1 MINMG
6 GIFSKVV
13 MDIEKIKKC
22 LPHRDPLLL
31 IDAIHELNLNESIV
45 TSKLLT
51 KEEPVFEGHFP
62 SNPIYPGVYYIEGI
76 AQSGAIL
83 SFLTRA
89 EKGLNEDRIG
99 VLTSVDEARFR
110 RPGMPGDRIRYVVS
124 IEKMRG
130 PFVWLK
136 GTAYINDDIAV
147 ECKLSIAIAP
157 KKGINK

>member
-6 GIFSKVV
+6 NIFSKVV
-13 MDIEKIKKC
+13 MDIEEIKKC

-31 IDAIHELNLNESIV
+31 IDAIHELKLNESIV
-45 TSKLLT
+45 TSRLL
-51 KEEPVFEGHFP
+51 KNEDPIFAGHFP
-62 SNPIYPGVYYIEGI
+62 GNPIYPGVYYIEGL

-89 EKGLNEDRIG
+89 EKGMNEDKIG

-110 RPGMPGDRIRYVVS
+110 RPGIPGDRIRYEVS
-124 IEKMRG
+124 MEKMRG

-136 GTAYINDDIAV
+136 GTAFINDDIAV

-157 KKGINK
+157 KKGITK

>member
-1 MINMG
+1 MSS
-6 GIFSKVV
+6 IFSKVA
-13 MDIEKIKKC
+13 MDLEEIKKY

-51 KEEPVFEGHFP
+51 EEDPIFKGHFP
-62 SNPIYPGVYYIEGI
+62 GNPIYPGVYYIEGI

-83 SFLTRA
+83 SFLTRVK
-89 EKGLNEDRIG
+89 KGMNEDKVG
-99 VLTSVDEARFR
+99 MLTSIDDARFR
-110 RPGMPGDRIRYVVS
+110 RPGVPGDRIRYVTS

-130 PFVWLK
+130 SFVWLK
-136 GTAYINDDIAV
+136 GTAYINDEIAA